1 MDELDILGRRL
12 DPASDAPLIVAF
24 SGGGDSLALLL
35 TTHLWARRTGRR
47 VIAVTVDHRLQAAGA
62 DWSAWC
68 AERAGRLGVE
78 HLALAWEGDKPS
90 TGIPAAARQAR
101 HALLADAARA
111 AGARVILMG
120 HTADD
125 RLEARLMR
133 AAGVPAPEPREWSPS
148 PLWPRG
154 RGLFLLRPL
163 LGLRRSRIRERL
175 RQAGETW
182 IDDPANLDARH
193 PRVRA
198 RLAIEQGEAPGPEQP
213 ASDLAPMLAHT
224 TVTDDGEII
233 LEREAFPLLGQALL
247 CAAGTSRPPRRDH
260 LERLLRPEPF
270 TATLAGARIVSDGQR
285 LRITREPG
293 ELIRAGL
300 QPQPLVPGE
309 PTVWDGRYEITAHH
323 PNLTVAPCPP
333 RTRITLPSI
342 DPLPPGNAP
351 SAATITC
358 LVRDRFLAACGAIA
372 NEAALSVNPSSARQ

>member
-1 MDELDILGRRL
+1 MDELETLDRRL
-12 DPASDAPLIVAF
+12 DPTADAPLIVAF

-68 AERAGRLGVE
+68 AERAGRLSVE
-78 HLALAWEGDKPS
+78 HLALAWEGDKPR

-133 AAGVPAPEPREWSPS
+133 AAGVSAPEPREWSPS
-148 PLWPRG
+148 PLWPQG

-163 LGLRRSRIRERL
+163 LGLRRAQIRERL
-175 RQAGETW
+175 RQTGETW
-182 IDDPANLDARH
+182 IDDPANVDTRH

-198 RLAIEQGEAPGPEQP
+198 RLAIEQGEAPGPKQP

-270 TATLAGARIVSDGQR
+270 TATLAGARIVGDGQR
-285 LRITREPG
+285 LRISREPG
-293 ELIRAGL
+293 ELVRAGL

-323 PNLTVAPCPP
+323 PNLTVAPYPS
-333 RTRITLPSI
+333 RTRIPLPLI
-342 DPLPPGNAP
+342 DPPSPANAP
-351 SAATITC
+351 STATLTC

-372 NEAALSVNPSSARQ
+372 NEAALSVNPSSPRQ